1 MIAQL
6 PNLNAILNRHKIHP
20 KFWAEFRALMECG
33 KRPGKELRTRL
44 DHVANYKAALKE
56 AMNELS
62 KPLGYKY
69 ATARSQSPAKYE
81 SLTPEDIVPVTSGGC
96 AVRSP

>member
-6 PNLNAILNRHKIHP
+6 PNLNAILNRHEIHP
-20 KFWAEFRALMECG
+20 KFWPEFRALMECG

-56 AMNELS
+56 AMNELNR
-62 KPLGYKY
+62 PLGLKY
-69 ATARSQSPAKYE
+69 SKARSKAPTRYE
-81 SLTPEDIVPVTSGGC
+81 SLTPEDIVLATSGGY

>member
-6 PNLNAILNRHKIHP
+6 PNLNAILKRHKIHP
-20 KFWAEFRALMECG
+20 KFWPEFRALMECG

-44 DHVANYKAALKE
+44 DCVANYKAALKE

-69 ATARSQSPAKYE
+69 ATARSQAPAKYE
-81 SLTPEDIVPVTSGGC
+81 SLTPEDTDLAASGGC
-96 AVRSP
+96 PV